1 MNCFSGGQFC
11 REAGLFFLCRN
22 VTGYCHEKQCC
33 VFGGT
38 LAIFASSSDFG
49 TKRHKHIFIMEAEK
63 IICCDGAR
71 NNDALAWAAMANK
84 GNDPMA
90 MAAMMNGGMNSWNNS
105 PWMYLIFLALF
116 GGGGFGWGNRNGQ
129 VQDAEIQSKLNQLST
144 QMQDGNNTNL
154 LMDAIKG
161 NNVALGQLASN
172 LNCDFNQLQSGV
184 CAVQAAIQEVGGKV
198 GYSAERVINAVNL
211 GDMNIVQQMK
221 DCCCQTQQNIIKM
234 GYENQLGQ
242 KDIVNGMQQGFSY
255 TNTGIER
262 ASANLGFQISQMACD
277 LKTNANDNTQ
287 RIIDTMNAHWQS
299 DLQQRYNDARLEL
312 SQQRQNA
319 TLIAALGTKTPTA
332 TT

>member
-1 MNCFSGGQFC
+1 MSEEVIRTTSCPEAMMGGMMGSMYNRQ
-11 REAGLFFLCRN
+11 N
-22 VTGYCHEKQCC
+22 
-33 VFGGT
+33 
-38 LAIFASSSDFG
+38 
-49 TKRHKHIFIMEAEK
+49 
-63 IICCDGAR
+63 
-71 NNDALAWAAMANK
+71 
-84 GNDPMA
+84 NDPMA

-129 VQDAEIQSKLNQLST
+129 FQDAEIQSKLNQLST

-161 NNVALGQLASN
+161 NNTALGQLASN

-184 CAVQAAIQEVGGKV
+184 CAIQAAIQEVGGKV

-221 DCCCQTQQNIIKM
+221 DCCCQTQQNIIRM

-262 ASANLGFQISQMACD
+262 VAANLGFQISQMACD

-319 TLIAALGTKTPTA
+319 TLIAALKTTA

>member
-1 MNCFSGGQFC
+1 
-11 REAGLFFLCRN
+11 
-22 VTGYCHEKQCC
+22 
-33 VFGGT
+33 
-38 LAIFASSSDFG
+38 
-49 TKRHKHIFIMEAEK
+49 MEAEK

-90 MAAMMNGGMNSWNNS
+90 MAAMMNGGMNNWNNS

-161 NNVALGQLASN
+161 NTTALGQLANN

-184 CAVQAAIQEVGGKV
+184 CAIQSAIQQVGGKV

-234 GYENQLGQ
+234 GYDNQLGQ

-255 TNTGIER
+255 TNTGLER
-262 ASANLGFQISQMACD
+262 GFSNVGFQMSQLACD

-287 RIIDTMNAHWQS
+287 RIIDTLNGHWQE
-299 DLQQRYNDARLEL
+299 DLQLRLNRAELEL

-319 TLIAALGTKTPTA
+319 TLIAALGTKTTTA